1 MNFLWLALIG
11 CAEKT
16 GDSAEERA
24 WAAAELAPLS
34 SGECPDMRVSGETTS
49 FLSSGETR
57 TVTTIFPTDPQPGMG
72 IIYWFHGFLD
82 TSMSNPTG
90 QTASGMNFQA
100 LADQENVVILVPES
114 TIWDLSF
121 FQVYMWNVEDG
132 TYDNDVTLFDD
143 LRTCVSQSFDVNL
156 DKLTV
161 GGWSAGA
168 LFTTVLISHRSE
180 TLAAVAQLSGGADL
194 DIEILGLFEE
204 PLSVYETPSHK
215 MPILLGSGQEEDIWP
230 QGMGWVN
237 FYETT
242 NHLEEKV
249 REDGLFFVR
258 CLHSNDHWGTPYGMY
273 NSALTWLTD
282 HTYGEESPFQSDTS
296 SLASCGE

>member
-1 MNFLWLALIG
+1 MNIVWLSLLG
-11 CAEKT
+11 CSEKIENAE
-16 GDSAEERA
+16 EERA
-24 WAAAELAPLS
+24 WVSAPLAELS
-34 SGECPDMRVSGETTS
+34 SGECPDMSVSGEATS

-57 TVTTIFPTDPQPGMG
+57 TVTTVFPSNPQPGMG
-72 IIYWFHGFLD
+72 IIYWFHGFVD
-82 TSMSNPTG
+82 TSITNLSAE
-90 QTASGMNFQA
+90 TADSMMFQS
-100 LADQENVVILVPES
+100 LADQENAVIIVPEA

-132 TYDNDVTLFDD
+132 TYEHDVTLFDD

-168 LFTTVLISHRSE
+168 LFTTVLMSHRSD

-204 PLSVYETPSHK
+204 PLSVYETPSHT

-237 FYETT
+237 FYEATT
-242 NHLEEKV
+242 YLEEKV
-249 REDGLFFVR
+249 REDGHFVVR

-273 NSALTWLTD
+273 NSALSWLTD
-282 HTYGEESPFQSDTS
+282 HTYGEESPFKGDTS
-296 SLASCGE
+296 TLASCEE